1 MSHYYLIDG
10 LWRSFVV
17 EVDVGLDWRIIRLD
31 WVDKGTDA
39 VRVEGNVWIVVRNA
53 VVE

>member
-17 EVDVGLDWRIIRLD
+17 EVDAWLDLRIIRLD
-31 WVDKGTDA
+31 WVDQGTNA
-39 VRVEGNVWIVVRNA
+39 VRVEGNV
-53 VVE
+53 